1 MQKLFAIALLF
12 TAMLFSTAAMSA
24 PIECNTC
31 DYNAAIQKAK
41 AAGVG
46 THYVYN
52 FASKQI
58 WGFQVTYVAKVRQFV
73 SKNVQVDANYVTA
86 FLELATFWQQ
96 NGGSLK
102 TDLTIRPGDGNYPP
116 GIADGSAWLAATTF
130 AERNFYLTSFPRI
143 ADVMPDNTFLDGF
156 DALISQLVTAYFG
169 YELTVTVYFADGSSI
184 KIAYNKGNSQTPVY
198 VEGSAKDSDGN
209 PIPDGSVASNPAQ
222 FQGVYAF
229 STQSNLN
236 NFLFA
241 ASVAGIPIT
250 NGPPTGNGTIRTWV
264 CNITPSGG
272 LSCKPV

>member
-12 TAMLFSTAAMSA
+12 TAMLFSTAAISA

-31 DYNAAIQKAK
+31 DFSAANKKALT
-41 AAGVG
+41 AGAG

-52 FASKQI
+52 FSTRQI
-58 WGFQVTYVAKVRQFV
+58 WGFQVTYIAKIRSFT

-86 FLELATFWQQ
+86 FLKLATYWQQ

-116 GIADGSAWLAATTF
+116 AISDGSAWLAATTF
-130 AERNFYLTSFPRI
+130 AERNFYLASFP
-143 ADVMPDNTFLDGF
+143 AYSDVFPNNTFLDGV
-156 DALISQLVTAYFG
+156 DSLISQLATGYFG
-169 YELTVTVYFADGSSI
+169 FELTVTVYFADGSSI

-222 FQGVYAF
+222 FQGVYVF

-241 ASVAGIPIT
+241 ARVAGIPIT
-250 NGPPTGNGTIRTWV
+250 NGPPTGNVRSFV